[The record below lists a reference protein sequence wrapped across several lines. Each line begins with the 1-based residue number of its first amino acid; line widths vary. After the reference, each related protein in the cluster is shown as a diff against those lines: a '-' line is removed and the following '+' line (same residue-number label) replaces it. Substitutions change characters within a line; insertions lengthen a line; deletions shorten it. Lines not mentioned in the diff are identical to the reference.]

1 MFQCQTWSR
10 SRRAGVGN
18 WFPVGGRDAA
28 CVFALVRPRPR
39 SAAVGCFAPKFPCP
53 SSSRLFGGAALNG
66 ARWGCNHDAS
76 GQLLAMQMGRHW
88 RAAGVQFA
96 VKVGELPAS
105 IFQEEPAPEREQS
118 AGKVHK
124 EHGNHDQDRR
134 FVLVN
139 QQEAIGN
146 EEGPPT
152 RFRFIRRPCLPRCPA
167 SEVERVQSDAAT
179 VELADGVAQNALEA
193 IGAIRANAIGTT
205 NTVSNIQND
214 SFSASE
220 AGEKFLSLT

>member
-53 SSSRLFGGAALNG
+53 SSSRLFGESALNG
-66 ARWGCNHDAS
+66 ARWGCNRDPS

-105 IFQEEPAPEREQS
+105 IFQEEPAPQREQS

-146 EEGPPT
+146 EEGDQHASDLFADPACLDARRAKYSESSRTPP
-152 RFRFIRRPCLPRCPA
+152 P
-167 SEVERVQSDAAT
+167 SS
-179 VELADGVAQNALEA
+179 
-193 IGAIRANAIGTT
+193 
-205 NTVSNIQND
+205 
-214 SFSASE
+214 
-220 AGEKFLSLT
+220 SLTVLRRTHSKPSARSAPTQSAQPTL

>member
-1 MFQCQTWSR
+1 
-10 SRRAGVGN
+10 
-18 WFPVGGRDAA
+18 
-28 CVFALVRPRPR
+28 
-39 SAAVGCFAPKFPCP
+39 
-53 SSSRLFGGAALNG
+53 
-66 ARWGCNHDAS
+66 
-76 GQLLAMQMGRHW
+76 MQMGRHW

-167 SEVERVQSDAAT
+167 SEVQRIQSDAAT
-179 VELADGVAQNALEA
+179 VELADGAAQNALEA

-205 NTVSNIQND
+205 NTISNIQND
-214 SFSASE
+214 SLSGDPNLNTEVSVLNKVNATNV
-220 AGEKFLSLT
+220 LSLENAQDTNKLLVAILEQQTIVSKQLRDSATNVTNADINRRQNAVGLNQQLTGGIGQALNGYQLP